1 MHGPKDPEVATIL
14 SHLGTL
20 LRGAKEL
27 TGARAVL
34 EEALEIRDGALG
46 PSHPLVTASL
56 DELAGVLTEQGQ
68 YASALPLRRR
78 CVELQAAQVCVCEV
92 CLTA

>member
-14 SHLGTL
+14 SHLGML
-20 LRGAKEL
+20 LRGAKDL

-34 EEALEIRDGALG
+34 EEALEIRDEALG
-46 PSHPLVTASL
+46 PSHPLVMTSL
-56 DELAGVLTEQGQ
+56 DELASVLAEQGQ

-78 CVELQAAQVCVCEV
+78 CVGLQAAQVG
-92 CLTA
+92 AM